1 MNRFMKRKQTEVWLR
16 EGLRKEKMKTVAEKE
31 KADRTALLSAQAYRT
46 ALGRKRSL
54 NFRGLLMRQVRYTG
68 WMVWLWQAVL
78 FLGIMAVYHVLFRTV
93 EGTVDLFFYR
103 RFQDFLCGAG
113 ILSAWSSV
121 PFLFRSYRWNMAEVE
136 AASRCSMLYLRAA
149 QLLLIGGGA
158 VLMVAGV
165 AGTVLLQTAAGT
177 EQVAVYLVFPFLLFG
192 SCILYF
198 LRKREAASLLR
209 DCSAAGAVLLA
220 VSLGWNRI
228 SQETGYEPGSPVVW
242 ILCGVMILVWGYQI
256 WTWKKEEK
264 NRWNLA

>member
-31 KADRTALLSAQAYRT
+31 KADRTALLSTQAYRT
-46 ALGRKRSL
+46 ALGTKTVSEL
-54 NFRGLLMRQVRYTG
+54 QGTAPEAGPVYGMDGLAL
-68 WMVWLWQAVL
+68 QAVL

-136 AASRCSMLYLRAA
+136 AASRCSMLHLRAA

-177 EQVAVYLVFPFLLFG
+177 EQVAVLSGISISALWKLYPVFSQKKG
-192 SCILYF
+192 S
-198 LRKREAASLLR
+198 SLSVTGLQR
-209 DCSAAGAVLLA
+209 SGCRAPGGFPGVEQDFSGD
-220 VSLGWNRI
+220 RI
-228 SQETGYEPGSPVVW
+228 
-242 ILCGVMILVWGYQI
+242 
-256 WTWKKEEK
+256 
-264 NRWNLA
+264 

>member
-1 MNRFMKRKQTEVWLR
+1 MEKKERTVLLSVQAFRNGLSRKQ
-16 EGLRKEKMKTVAEKE
+16 
-31 KADRTALLSAQAYRT
+31 
-46 ALGRKRSL
+46 SL
-54 NFRGLLMRQVRYTG
+54 KFRGLILRQVRYTG

-136 AASRCSMLYLRAA
+136 AASRCSMLHLRAA

-165 AGTVLLQTAAGT
+165 AGTVLLQTVAGT